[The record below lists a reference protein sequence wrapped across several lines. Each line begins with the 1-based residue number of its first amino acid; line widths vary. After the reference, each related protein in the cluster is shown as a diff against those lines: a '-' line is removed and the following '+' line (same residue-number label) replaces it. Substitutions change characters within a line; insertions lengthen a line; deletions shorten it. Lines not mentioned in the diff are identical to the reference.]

1 MRIRTASSRRRALLG
16 ILAVLVVP
24 SPAHAFFVPPAVV
37 HTAIGAFS
45 GALGALSAYPFD
57 MVKSQLQTD
66 YGRAQYR
73 GDGLA
78 AASDILRTSGP
89 LGFYRGSI
97 VNVIGIVPEK
107 SIKLG
112 MNDYFRLCF
121 VDPGTGC
128 LPLAA
133 EVLAGGLSGLCQ
145 VVATN
150 PLEVVKVRIQTSRD
164 PDNAGRG
171 GPSILDVLRDVG
183 GVGGLYR
190 GAGACAARD
199 VLFSAMLFPL
209 FAHAKVAVP
218 QFLAAVL
225 GGGVAPSQFWCGLV
239 AGSLAAAPA
248 AFLATPADT
257 VKTRLQQARAASASD
272 DEVEDMNALQMARRI
287 VETEGA
293 DVLFS
298 GSFERVVRSIPQFG
312 VTLSLFD
319 VLSTKAME
327 MGIM

>member
-1 MRIRTASSRRRALLG
+1 MTMPARRRTFLAIIALVASG
-16 ILAVLVVP
+16 PSSSDAFAVP
-24 SPAHAFFVPPAVV
+24 SAVV

-66 YGRAQYR
+66 YGRAKY
-73 GDGLA
+73 GTSGIA
-78 AASDILRTSGP
+78 AATDIFQTSGP
-89 LGFYRGSI
+89 VGFYRGSL
-97 VNVIGIVPEK
+97 VNVVGIIPEK

-112 MNDYFRLCF
+112 MNDFFRMCF
-121 VDPGTGC
+121 IDQSGC
-128 LPLAA
+128 LPLAG

-150 PLEVVKVRIQTSRD
+150 PLEVVKVRIQTSDRSTK
-164 PDNAGRG
+164 
-171 GPSILDVLRDVG
+171 PSIIDVLRNVG
-183 GVGGLYR
+183 GVTGLYK

-199 VLFSAMLFPL
+199 VLFSALLFPT

-218 QFLAAVL
+218 IFLASMF
-225 GGGVAPSQFWCGLV
+225 GGVAPSQFWCGLL

-257 VKTRLQQARAASASD
+257 VKTRQQQARDPAS
-272 DEVEDMNALQMARRI
+272 EVQDMNALEMARHI
-287 VETEGA
+287 IETEGA
-293 DVLFS
+293 EVLFS

-312 VTLSLFD
+312 VTLSFFD
-319 VLSTKAME
+319 VLSTKAIE

>member
-1 MRIRTASSRRRALLG
+1 MRISAHCRALQVA
-16 ILAVLVVP
+16 LALASLQSLSTCNAFAIP
-24 SPAHAFFVPPAVV
+24 SAVV

-66 YGRAQYR
+66 YGRKKYR
-73 GDGLA
+73 GDGIA
-78 AASDILRTSGP
+78 AATDIFQSSGP
-89 LGFYRGSI
+89 LGFYRGSL
-97 VNVIGIVPEK
+97 VNVAGIIPEK

-112 MNDYFRLCF
+112 MNDFFRMCF
-121 VDPGTGC
+121 IDQSGC
-128 LPLAA
+128 LPLVG

-150 PLEVVKVRIQTSRD
+150 PLEVVKVRIQTGDRSTK
-164 PDNAGRG
+164 
-171 GPSILDVLRDVG
+171 PSIIDVLRDVG
-183 GVGGLYR
+183 GVGGLYK

-199 VLFSAMLFPL
+199 VLFSALLFPS

-218 QFLAAVL
+218 IFLASIF
-225 GGGVAPSQFWCGLV
+225 GGVEPSQFWCGLV
-239 AGSLAAAPA
+239 AGSIAAAPA

-257 VKTRLQQARAASASD
+257 VKTRLQQARDSPSK
-272 DEVEDMNALQMARRI
+272 VQDMNAVEMAQQI
-287 VETEGA
+287 IETEGA
-293 DVLFS
+293 EVLFS

-319 VLSTKAME
+319 VLSTKAIE

>member
-1 MRIRTASSRRRALLG
+1 MRVYARRRYVLPVVLALASLQSPSDAF
-16 ILAVLVVP
+16 AVP
-24 SPAHAFFVPPAVV
+24 IPPPAVV

-66 YGRAQYR
+66 YGREKYR
-73 GDGLA
+73 GNGIA
-78 AASDILRTSGP
+78 AATDIFQSSGP
-89 LGFYRGSI
+89 LGFYRGSL
-97 VNVIGIVPEK
+97 VNVAGIIPEK

-112 MNDYFRLCF
+112 MNDFFRMCF
-121 VDPGTGC
+121 IDPSGC
-128 LPLAA
+128 LPLAG

-150 PLEVVKVRIQTSRD
+150 PLEVVKLRLQTGDRSTK
-164 PDNAGRG
+164 
-171 GPSILDVLRDVG
+171 PSIIDVLRDVG
-183 GVGGLYR
+183 GIGGFYK

-199 VLFSAMLFPL
+199 VLFSALLFPC

-218 QFLAAVL
+218 IFLASVF
-225 GGGVAPSQFWCGLV
+225 GGVAPSQFWCGLV
-239 AGSLAAAPA
+239 AGSIAAAPA

-257 VKTRLQQARAASASD
+257 VKTRMQQARASPS
-272 DEVEDMNALQMARRI
+272 EVQDLNALEMAKQI
-287 VETEGA
+287 IETEGGVE
-293 DVLFS
+293 VLFS

-319 VLSTKAME
+319 VLSTKAIE

>member
-1 MRIRTASSRRRALLG
+1 MRISAHCRALQVA
-16 ILAVLVVP
+16 LALASLQSLSTCNAFAIP
-24 SPAHAFFVPPAVV
+24 SAVV

-66 YGRAQYR
+66 YGRKKYR
-73 GDGLA
+73 GDGIA
-78 AASDILRTSGP
+78 AATDIFQSSGP
-89 LGFYRGSI
+89 LGFYRGSL
-97 VNVIGIVPEK
+97 VNVAGIIPEK

-112 MNDYFRLCF
+112 MNDFFRMCF
-121 VDPGTGC
+121 IDHSGC
-128 LPLAA
+128 LPLVG

-145 VVATN
+145 VVATK
-150 PLEVVKVRIQTSRD
+150 PLEVVKVRIQTGDRSHRSTK
-164 PDNAGRG
+164 
-171 GPSILDVLRDVG
+171 PSIIDVLRDVG
-183 GVGGLYR
+183 GVGGLYK

-199 VLFSAMLFPL
+199 VLFSALLFPS

-218 QFLAAVL
+218 IFLASIF
-225 GGGVAPSQFWCGLV
+225 GGVEPSQFWCGLV
-239 AGSLAAAPA
+239 AGSIAAAPA

-257 VKTRLQQARAASASD
+257 VKTRLQQARDSPSK
-272 DEVEDMNALQMARRI
+272 VQDMNAVEMAQQI
-287 VETEGA
+287 IETEGA
-293 DVLFS
+293 EVLFS

-319 VLSTKAME
+319 VLSTKAIE